1 MPRRPSNPLSDHVRH
16 LEEEHERIMREMAEA
31 EKALRQKPK
40 SSRPK
45 PEPERRTRI
54 NNFATIT
61 MPRPEDHLFPGGKTR
76 PSKRPFRR
84 RKPEAR
90 LAQIKFLLLCLLL
103 ATIVLFVWRNLPG

>member
-1 MPRRPSNPLSDHVRH
+1 MPRRTSNPLSDHVRR
-16 LEEEHERIMREMAEA
+16 LQDEQERIMREMAEA

-40 SSRPK
+40 PSRPK

-76 PSKRPFRR
+76 LNKRQYRR